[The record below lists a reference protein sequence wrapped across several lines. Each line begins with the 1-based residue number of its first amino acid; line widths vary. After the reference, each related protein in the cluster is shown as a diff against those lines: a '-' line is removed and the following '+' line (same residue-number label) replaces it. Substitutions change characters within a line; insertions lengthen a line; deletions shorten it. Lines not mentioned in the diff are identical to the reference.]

1 LPAIGTVCLTFCI
14 FTKNIQLLNTAL
26 FIAKRYLL
34 ARKSH
39 NLINIISG
47 ISVVGI
53 GVGAFA
59 LIVVLSVFNGFERI
73 ISGLYDTVS
82 PDLLIE
88 AKTGKTFMLGD
99 FPLSEVEQLSGVA
112 AISEVVEEDALF
124 RYRDQQHLGRVK
136 GVSNVYQQ
144 MSQFDSLITR
154 GSFLLSENGFEF
166 AVIGAGVSYFLGAN
180 ISDPSAMLV
189 IYLPKRGR
197 ASSFSL
203 EHSFNN
209 KPIQLSGVYATQH
222 EYDSRY
228 VFVPVNWARELLEYT
243 DEVTSIEI
251 FTDKRAN
258 ISSLQRQL
266 QQIAGEEYLVKDRF
280 QQQETLYRIMRSE
293 KWAIFLI
300 LMFILIMATFNIIG
314 SLTMLVID
322 KRKDIGVL
330 RSLGAGQTLLDRL
343 FLTEGILISISGG
356 IAGLLVG
363 VAVVLL
369 QQYFGLLKLGG
380 ADGAFIVDAYPVH
393 LKIVDVLVVFATV
406 VVIGFLSSAYTVRQT
421 VRKFQTLALKHD

>member
-1 LPAIGTVCLTFCI
+1 
-14 FTKNIQLLNTAL
+14 LNTAF

-47 ISVVGI
+47 ISVAGI
-53 GVGAFA
+53 GIGAFA

-73 ISGLYDTVS
+73 ISGLYDTTS

-88 AKTGKTFMLGD
+88 AKTGKTFLLSE
-99 FPLSEVEQLSGVA
+99 FPLAQLESLKGVN

-136 GVSNVYQQ
+136 GVGMPYQQ
-144 MSQFDSLITR
+144 MHRFDSLITR
-154 GSFLLSENGFEF
+154 GSFLLNDQGFDF
-166 AVIGAGVSYFLGAN
+166 AVIGAGVSYFLGVN
-180 ISDPSAMLV
+180 ISDPSTLLM
-189 IYLPKRGR
+189 IYLPRRGK

-203 EHSFNN
+203 EQSFNS
-209 KPIQLSGVYATQH
+209 KAIQLSGVYAAQH
-222 EYDSRY
+222 EYDGRY
-228 VFVPVNWARELLEYT
+228 VFVPINWARNLLEYE

-251 FTDKRAN
+251 FAENRTN
-258 ISSLQRQL
+258 IQNLQRQVE
-266 QQIAGEEYLVKDRF
+266 QIAGDAYQVKNRF

-300 LMFILIMATFNIIG
+300 LTFILIMATFNIIG

-330 RSLGAGQTLLDRL
+330 RSLGAGPTLLKRL

-380 ADGAFIVDAYPVH
+380 AEGAFIVDAYPVH
-393 LKIVDVLVVFATV
+393 LKIMDVLAVFATV

-421 VRKFQTLALKHD
+421 VSKFQTLVLKHD

>member
-1 LPAIGTVCLTFCI
+1 
-14 FTKNIQLLNTAL
+14 
-26 FIAKRYLL
+26 
-34 ARKSH
+34 
-39 NLINIISG
+39 
-47 ISVVGI
+47 
-53 GVGAFA
+53 
-59 LIVVLSVFNGFERI
+59 
-73 ISGLYDTVS
+73 
-82 PDLLIE
+82 
-88 AKTGKTFMLGD
+88 
-99 FPLSEVEQLSGVA
+99 
-112 AISEVVEEDALF
+112 
-124 RYRDQQHLGRVK
+124 
-136 GVSNVYQQ
+136 
-144 MSQFDSLITR
+144 
-154 GSFLLSENGFEF
+154 
-166 AVIGAGVSYFLGAN
+166 
-180 ISDPSAMLV
+180 
-189 IYLPKRGR
+189 
-197 ASSFSL
+197 
-203 EHSFNN
+203 
-209 KPIQLSGVYATQH
+209 
-222 EYDSRY
+222 
-228 VFVPVNWARELLEYT
+228 VPVNWARELLEYT